1 MHQGP
6 SCIAKLAARQIFD
19 SRGRPTVEADVVL
32 ADGTPGRACVP
43 SGTST
48 GRHEAWELRDGDP
61 AAFGGL
67 GVLNA
72 AANVRG
78 EMADALTGLDALD
91 QGNVDRTLAAV
102 DGTPSLRR
110 LGANAVLAVS
120 LATARA
126 AAAHTRQPL
135 YRYLGGLAGGTPCL
149 PMPMTNILSGAAQGG
164 RGPDFQD
171 FLAIPIGAE
180 TLSQAVAMIWRV
192 TQAAAQAM
200 KARRIDFVPA
210 NDGGLSP
217 AVTRAEPA
225 LDVMVAAIEA
235 AGLRPGIDVAI
246 GLDLAASDLLK
257 GERYALPGEGRDLN
271 GPELAEMVRDLIR
284 RFPIVSVE
292 DVLDQDDWDGWRD
305 FTRTAPPLQ
314 IVGDD
319 LFATNSGRIEVGIAN
334 DAANA
339 AILKLNQNG
348 TLSGTLGALAKL
360 RAANWRAIV
369 AARSG
374 DTEDAFVADLAV
386 GSGAGQIKIGAFRN
400 TERIAKYNQL
410 LRIETETG
418 LPLARWRS
426 P

>member
-6 SCIAKLAARQIFD
+6 SCIVKLAARQIFD
-19 SRGRPTVEADVVL
+19 SRGRPTVEADVIL
-32 ADGTPGRACVP
+32 ADGTLGRACVP

-72 AANVRG
+72 TANVQG
-78 EMADALTGLDALD
+78 EMADALIGVDALD
-91 QGNVDRTLAAV
+91 QGEVDHTLTAL

-135 YRYLGGLAGGTPCL
+135 YRYLAALAGGTPCL

-171 FLAIPIGAE
+171 FLAIPIGAGS
-180 TLSQAVAMIWRV
+180 LSQAVAMIWRV
-192 TQAAAQAM
+192 TKAAAEM
-200 KARRIDFVPA
+200 MTERRIDFTPA

-217 AVTRAEPA
+217 AVMRAEQA
-225 LDVMVAAIEA
+225 LEVMVAAIEA
-235 AGLRPGIDVAI
+235 AGLRPGTDVAI

-257 GERYALPGEGRDLN
+257 GGRYALPGEGHEL
-271 GPELAEMVRDLIR
+271 GGAELAGMVRDLIR

-292 DVLDQDDWDGWRD
+292 DVLDQDDWAGWRD
-305 FTRTAPPLQ
+305 FTRTAPAVQ

-319 LFATNSGRIEVGIAN
+319 LFATNPDRIDRGVAEG
-334 DAANA
+334 AANA

-348 TLSGTLGALAKL
+348 TLSGTLGTLAKL
-360 RAANWRAIV
+360 RTAGWRAIV

-374 DTEDAFVADLAV
+374 DTEDCFVADLAV
-386 GSGAGQIKIGAFRN
+386 GSGAGQVKIGAFRN

-410 LRIETETG
+410 LRIEAETG